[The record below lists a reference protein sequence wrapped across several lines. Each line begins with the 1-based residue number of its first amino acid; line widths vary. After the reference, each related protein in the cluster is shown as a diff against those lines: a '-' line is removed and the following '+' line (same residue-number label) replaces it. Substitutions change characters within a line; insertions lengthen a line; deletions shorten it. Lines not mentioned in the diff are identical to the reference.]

1 MNEGDSKTK
10 IQNSSEEGDPYS
22 ILQRFISDVGNVF
35 SPARVRRLI
44 QINDGGNWF
53 ILGCRYRF
61 LLNFRIFLVIL
72 YFTFEIFG

>member
-1 MNEGDSKTK
+1 MNDGDSKTK
-10 IQNSSEEGDPYS
+10 IEKPSDEGDPYS

-35 SPARVRRLI
+35 SPARVRRII
-44 QINDGGNWF
+44 QVNDGSNWF

-61 LLNFRIFLVIL
+61 LLPFRILLVVL

>member
-10 IQNSSEEGDPYS
+10 IEKPSDEGDPYS

-35 SPARVRRLI
+35 SPARVRRII
-44 QINDGGNWF
+44 QVNDGSNWF

-61 LLNFRIFLVIL
+61 LLPFRILLVVL

>member
-10 IQNSSEEGDPYS
+10 IENPSDEGDPYS

-35 SPARVRRLI
+35 SPARVRRII
-44 QINDGGNWF
+44 QVNDGSNWF
-53 ILGCRYRF
+53 VLGCRYRF
-61 LLNFRIFLVIL
+61 LLPFRIILVVL

>member
-10 IQNSSEEGDPYS
+10 IENSSEEGDPYS

-35 SPARVRRLI
+35 SPARVRRII
-44 QINDGGNWF
+44 QVNDGGNWF

>member
-1 MNEGDSKTK
+1 MDEGGSTK
-10 IQNSSEEGDPYS
+10 QTQTVSEEGDPYS
-22 ILQRFISDVGNVF
+22 IIQRYVSDVSNVF
-35 SPARVRRLI
+35 SPARVRRI
-44 QINDGGNWF
+44 VQINDGSNWF